1 MSCQQSRPHM
11 TGPMMTAYRDLIS
24 LILIDLV
31 LSGDNALVIGMACAG
46 LPPRE
51 RRLGIL
57 YGSLAAIGLRVALAA
72 GTAFL
77 LRIPLLQA
85 LGGLLLLWIA
95 YKLLARS
102 HDDSLSDIRQGRTL
116 WEAVRT
122 VAAADLIMSLD
133 NVLAVGGASHGNLGL
148 LVLGLGLTIP
158 IIMWGSGLVSAL
170 LTRAPW
176 LTYAGAGVLA
186 FTAAEMIM
194 ADPVARLPHSPL
206 VPLSA
211 AALVLGAA
219 VIDRIRTRV

>member
-1 MSCQQSRPHM
+1 
-11 TGPMMTAYRDLIS
+11 MMTAYRDLIS

-102 HDDSLSDIRQGRTL
+102 DDDSLSDIRQGRTL